1 MVPLDGVLG
10 FLFPTRFPVSAFFGM
25 IFLSCMDFVLR
36 TVFSLI
42 LFESPDSVFL
52 TEFRSGRSR
61 FPDSACLLDFQRRSF
76 LPPALSI
83 VTSLAAGLTGCW
95 RLDSL
100 VFPRLLTDSGLKADL
115 ETFRAFN

>member
-10 FLFPTRFPVSAFFGM
+10 FFFPTRLPISAFFGM
-25 IFLSCMDFVLR
+25 IFLSCTDFVLR
-36 TVFSLI
+36 TAFSSI
-42 LFESPDSVFL
+42 LFESPDSVLL
-52 TEFRSGRSR
+52 TEARSGRSR
-61 FPDSACLLDFQRRSF
+61 FPASAGLRDFQRRSF
-76 LPPALSI
+76 LPPVLSI
-83 VTSLAAGLTGCW
+83 VTFLVSGLTGCW

>member
-1 MVPLDGVLG
+1 
-10 FLFPTRFPVSAFFGM
+10 M
-25 IFLSCMDFVLR
+25 IFRSCTDFVLR
-36 TVFSLI
+36 TAFSSI
-42 LFESPDSVFL
+42 LFESPDSVLL
-52 TEFRSGRSR
+52 TESRTGRSR
-61 FPDSACLLDFQRRSF
+61 FPASAGLLDFQRRSF

-115 ETFRAFN
+115 EIFRAFN